1 MDTQRLDG
9 VPLFSSLD
17 DRARNAVA
25 SMMTERAY
33 PDGAALLTQGERSGG
48 VFVLLEG
55 SIRVE
60 RTLPAGGTVD
70 LVTLGPGALFGTL
83 AVLDGGARA
92 ASCLARGP
100 VRCGVLP
107 RTAFMDLMDGRTPVA
122 LRFQHAVIC
131 DLFKDIRATNRR
143 LVELAALPD
152 SQVPMEA
159 LTDSIIG
166 LQ

>member
-1 MDTQRLDG
+1 MDATRLAG
-9 VPLFSSLD
+9 VPMFASLGA
-17 DRARNAVA
+17 RARDAVA
-25 SMMTERAY
+25 SMMTERSY
-33 PDGAALLTQGERSGG
+33 PDGAALLVQGERRGG
-48 VFVLLEG
+48 VFVVLEG
-55 SIRVE
+55 AIRVE
-60 RTLPAGGTVD
+60 RTLPSGGTVD

-92 ASCLARGP
+92 ASCIARGP

-107 RTAFMDLMDGRTPVA
+107 RAAFMDLMDGRTPVA
-122 LRFQHAVIC
+122 LGFQHAVIC

-152 SQVPMEA
+152 SQVPLET